1 MKNNLLSRFVFRS
14 IVLSI
19 GESCLM
25 RKTIIEIDV
34 VHFKLDEVGLTKYRK
49 NCRKTLRS
57 LIIFTYFLRR
67 LNWQFFNVIFLF
79 VKAIS
84 S

>member
-1 MKNNLLSRFVFRS
+1 MKNNLLSRFVLRS

-34 VHFKLDEVGLTKYRK
+34 VHFKLDKVGLTKYRK
-49 NCRKTLRS
+49 KLEEN
-57 LIIFTYFLRR
+57 FEVVDYFYL
-67 LNWQFFNVIFLF
+67 LF
-79 VKAIS
+79 KET
-84 S
+84 

>member
-34 VHFKLDEVGLTKYRK
+34 VHFKLDKVGLKK
-49 NCRKTLRS
+49 LQEN
-57 LIIFTYFLRR
+57 FEVVDYFYL
-67 LNWQFFNVIFLF
+67 LF
-79 VKAIS
+79 KET
-84 S
+84 

>member
-19 GESCLM
+19 GESYLV

-34 VHFKLDEVGLTKYRK
+34 VHFKLDKVGLTKYRK
-49 NCRKTLRS
+49 NCR
-57 LIIFTYFLRR
+57 
-67 LNWQFFNVIFLF
+67 
-79 VKAIS
+79 
-84 S
+84 

>member
-19 GESCLM
+19 GESYLV

-34 VHFKLDEVGLTKYRK
+34 VHFKSDKVGLTKYRK

>member
-1 MKNNLLSRFVFRS
+1 
-14 IVLSI
+14 
-19 GESCLM
+19 M

-34 VHFKLDEVGLTKYRK
+34 VHFKLDKVGLTKYRK

-67 LNWQFFNVIFLF
+67 FNWQFFNVIFLF

>member
-19 GESCLM
+19 GESYLV

-34 VHFKLDEVGLTKYRK
+34 VHFKLDKVGLTKYRK